1 MRIEVYRSDL
11 IPQRI
16 YETVAELLHDAFAE
30 RREQGIN
37 FKCGLFSAQDV
48 ENEFVNGGGYLL
60 LAINENEQIVG
71 TVSLIER
78 NKGGFRYVSHDNLA
92 VSSLCKGKGVAS
104 NLFLEVLNV
113 TRREGYDFITSFT
126 ATTAES
132 SVRYHLKNG
141 FVIYEKT
148 PGKGYDSYSF
158 IYPLKRFGFMRIKP
172 LNKIIYIILPYI
184 RRIIKILQ

>member
-1 MRIEVYRSDL
+1 M
-11 IPQRI
+11 
-16 YETVAELLHDAFAE
+16 LL
-30 RREQGIN
+30 RRE
-37 FKCGLFSAQDV
+37 
-48 ENEFVNGGGYLL
+48 ENKESTLNVVCFLLKTLKTCLLTGGYLL

-92 VSSLCKGKGVAS
+92 ISSLCKGKGVAS
-104 NLFLEVLNV
+104 NLFIEVLNV
-113 TRREGYDFITSFT
+113 TRREGYDFIVSFT

-158 IYPLKRFGFMRIKP
+158 IYPLKRLGFMRIKP
-172 LNKIIYIILPYI
+172 LNKMIYIILPYI
-184 RRIIKILQ
+184 RRIIKILRRITQKLWK

>member
-16 YETVAELLHDAFAE
+16 YETVAELLQDAFAE

-37 FKCGLFSAQDV
+37 FKCGIFSAQDV
-48 ENEFVNGGGYLL
+48 ENEFVNWGGYLL
-60 LAINENEQIVG
+60 LAINENEEIVG

-104 NLFLEVLNV
+104 NLFREVINV
-113 TRREGYDFITSFT
+113 TKREGYDFITSFT
-126 ATTAES
+126 ATTADS

-141 FVIYEKT
+141 FVIYERT

-172 LNKIIYIILPYI
+172 LSKMIYVMLTFK
-184 RRIIKILQ
+184 RRIKNLLR

>member
-1 MRIEVYRSDL
+1 MKIDVYRSGL
-11 IPQRI
+11 IPQHVF
-16 YETVAELLHDAFAE
+16 ETVSKLLHNAFAE

-48 ENEFVNGGGYLL
+48 ENEFINRGGYLL

-92 VSSLCKGKGVAS
+92 VSSLSKGKGVAS
-104 NLFLEVLNV
+104 SLFQEVLNV
-113 TRREGYDFITSFT
+113 ARREGYDFITSFT
-126 ATTAES
+126 ATTADS

-141 FVIYEKT
+141 FVIYEMT
-148 PGKGYDSYSF
+148 SGKGYDSYSF
-158 IYPLKRFGFMRIKP
+158 IYPLRRFGFMRIKP
-172 LNKIIYIILPYI
+172 LSKMIYVMLTFK
-184 RRIIKILQ
+184 RRIKNLLR

>member
-16 YETVAELLHDAFAE
+16 YETVAELLQDAFAE

-37 FKCGLFSAQDV
+37 FKCGIFSAQDV
-48 ENEFVNGGGYLL
+48 ENEFVNWGGYLL

-78 NKGGFRYVSHDNLA
+78 HKGGFRYVSHDNLT

-104 NLFLEVLNV
+104 NLFREVINV
-113 TRREGYDFITSFT
+113 TKREGYDFITSFT

-158 IYPLKRFGFMRIKP
+158 IYPLKRLGFMRIKP
-172 LNKIIYIILPYI
+172 LNKMIYIILPYI
-184 RRIIKILQ
+184 RRIIKILR

>member
-16 YETVAELLHDAFAE
+16 YETVAELLQDAFAE

-37 FKCGLFSAQDV
+37 FKCGMFSAQDV
-48 ENEFVNGGGYLL
+48 ENEFVNRGYLL

-71 TVSLIER
+71 TVSLIEH

-104 NLFLEVLNV
+104 NLFLEVLHV

-172 LNKIIYIILPYI
+172 LNKMIYTIIPYL
-184 RRIIKILQ
+184 RKIIKILR

>member
-11 IPQRI
+11 IPQHVF
-16 YETVAELLHDAFAE
+16 ESVSELLQDAFAE
-30 RREQGIN
+30 RRKQGIN
-37 FKCGLFSAQDV
+37 FKCGMFSAQDV
-48 ENEFVNGGGYLL
+48 ENEFVNRGGYLL
-60 LAINENEQIVG
+60 LAINEKEQIVG
-71 TVSLIER
+71 TVSLIEH
-78 NKGGFRYVSHDNLA
+78 NKGGLRYVSHDNLA

-113 TRREGYDFITSFT
+113 TKREGYDFITSFT
-126 ATTAES
+126 ATTADS

-141 FVIYEKT
+141 FVIYERT

-172 LNKIIYIILPYI
+172 LSKMIYI
-184 RRIIKILQ
+184 